1 MALKYTTVHRKI
13 HLLDWDLGR
22 NLVNFTG
29 SIDEDKK
36 KEVKKKLKLWPVD
49 PQASGVTQVRHGG
62 LGISPGQSWPLAELL
77 GFTPM
82 TEART
87 GMAGKRWN
95 WLVTLTTWVNSC
107 LQLVHEAHPKQKP
120 PKLLTDEFGFP

>member
-1 MALKYTTVHRKI
+1 MALKYTTIHRKV

-49 PQASGVTQVRHGG
+49 PQASGVTQVRPHDRSKNGDG
-62 LGISPGQSWPLAELL
+62 REAVELVGAHDMGELL
-77 GFTPM
+77 SPIG
-82 TEART
+82 
-87 GMAGKRWN
+87 
-95 WLVTLTTWVNSC
+95 S
-107 LQLVHEAHPKQKP
+107 
-120 PKLLTDEFGFP
+120 